1 MYMRMLDKLAKEPNV
16 HMNVHKFS
24 TFCLHEKIFEKEA
37 CIALRLPIK

>member
-1 MYMRMLDKLAKEPNV
+1 MYMRVHDELPKEPDEHV
-16 HMNVHKFS
+16 NVHKFS